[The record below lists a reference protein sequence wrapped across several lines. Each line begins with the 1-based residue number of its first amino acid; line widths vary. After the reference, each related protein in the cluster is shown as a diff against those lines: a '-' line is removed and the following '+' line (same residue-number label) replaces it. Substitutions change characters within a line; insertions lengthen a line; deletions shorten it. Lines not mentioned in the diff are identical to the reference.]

1 MAKFNWKKKKVSF
14 KNSSKVTFG
23 YADARGAR
31 ITRESFQAL
40 FDIISDT
47 VVRPNIMLMSEQ
59 TFNQMQRQSSG
70 VADE

>member
-14 KNSSKVTFG
+14 KNSSKVTLG
-23 YADARGAR
+23 YADARGTR
-31 ITRESFQAL
+31 ISRESLQAL

-47 VVRPNIMLMSEQ
+47 VPQPAHMLMDEQ
-59 TFNQMQRQSSG
+59 TFNQMQRQASG